1 MIDASCMDV
10 DINQVY
16 SKFIIYPFLYF
27 GVIIMLNRIKNF
39 IKKETVLCVAA
50 VCAIATMFIIP
61 PDRKYLHYIDFRVL
75 CLLLCLMAVVAGL
88 KGVGLFHWLTCQ
100 LLERIKSGHVLSVT
114 LVLLPF
120 FSSMFVT
127 NDVALIIF
135 IPFTLML
142 LDQLGYRRSIIPVT
156 VFQTIAANLGSMAT
170 PVGNPQNLYLY
181 AFYELGI
188 GEFFSVTLPLT
199 AVSLIA
205 LTAASIPL
213 LPKKLQKQDMEKAAI
228 ASPRKLLIFLALFV
242 LCLLTVFRVVPYLL
256 TTAITVVVLFLADR
270 KLLKEIDY
278 MLLLTFVCFFTV
290 SENLG
295 RVDGI
300 RVFLQQLLQA
310 NTLLTAVGT
319 SQIISNV
326 PAAVVLSGFT
336 DQWQQLLT
344 GVNIGGLG
352 TPIASLAS
360 LITIKFYMGWP
371 GARIGRFIAYFT
383 AANIIALAILL
394 LFVMVI

>member
-1 MIDASCMDV
+1 
-10 DINQVY
+10 
-16 SKFIIYPFLYF
+16 
-27 GVIIMLNRIKNF
+27 MLNKIKKF

-50 VCAIATMFIIP
+50 LCAVVTMFLVP
-61 PDRKYLHYIDFRVL
+61 PDAQYLHYIDFRVL

-88 KGVGLFHWLTCQ
+88 KTIGLFRWLTWQ
-100 LLERIKSGHVLSVT
+100 LLRRIHSGRVLGLA

-127 NDVALIIF
+127 NDVALIVF

-142 LDQLGYRRSIIPVT
+142 LDQLDCRCCIIPVT

-181 AFYELGI
+181 AFYNMSI
-188 GEFFSVTLPLT
+188 GDFFSVTLPLT
-199 AVSLIA
+199 AVSLIGLA
-205 LTAASIPL
+205 AASLPL
-213 LPKKLQKQDMEKAAI
+213 LP
-228 ASPRKLLIFLALFV
+228 RKLPEQTMERSDISSTRQLLTYLALFA
-242 LCLLTVFRVVPYLL
+242 LCLLTVFRIIPYPL
-256 TTAITVVVLFLADR
+256 TTAITVAALLLLDR

-295 RVDGI
+295 RVDAI
-300 RVFLQQLLQA
+300 RNFLQQLLRA

-319 SQIISNV
+319 SQVISNV
-326 PAAVVLSGFT
+326 PAAIVLSEFT
-336 DQWQQLLT
+336 DQWRQMLA

-360 LITIKFYMGWP
+360 LITIKFYMRWP
-371 GARIGRFIAYFT
+371 NAKIMRFLGFFT
-383 AANIIALAILL
+383 VANLIALILL
-394 LFVMVI
+394 LLFAKVI